1 MPYSAALL
9 WPSRLSW
16 ENSEAI
22 FFYGLG
28 VHFDIWNKIGEKIFS
43 NFFSKTKKKYCKGP
57 PYDFEKKNFEIFFSP
72 ILFQISKC
80 TPKP

>member
-9 WPSRLSW
+9 WPSLLSW

-28 VHFDIWNKIGEKIFS
+28 VHFDIWNKIGEKFFS

-57 PYDFEKKNFEIFFSP
+57 PYDFEKKI
-72 ILFQISKC
+72 
-80 TPKP
+80 